1 MFEIKRVT
9 ESKYFKTGLGVLG
22 CLIVAVVIF
31 AAGVHVG
38 EHRAKYSYQW
48 GANYEK
54 NFVGSGRG
62 MMNSRGQQIKNGP
75 MGMVKDFEGRD
86 FRNGHGIAGT
96 ITSISDNNIVIK
108 DRDGK
113 ENTIAVTDKTVI
125 KSGQSDIK
133 ITDLKNDEGIVVI
146 GNPGDNG
153 VVNADLIRV
162 FDNNVNSQK

>member
-1 MFEIKRVT
+1 MMEIKKIT
-9 ESKYFKTGLGVLG
+9 QSKYFVAVLGALG
-22 CLIVAVVIF
+22 CLIAGAVIF

-38 EHRAKYSYQW
+38 ERRARYSYQW

-62 MMNSRGQQIKNGP
+62 PVNEKRGPQGMMRG
-75 MGMVKDFEGRD
+75 FEGRD
-86 FRNGHGIAGT
+86 FRNGHGVSGIIISVSDA
-96 ITSISDNNIVIK
+96 SIIIK

-113 ENTIAVTDKTVI
+113 ENTIAVNEKTLI
-125 KSGQSDIK
+125 KNGQADIK
-133 ITDLKNDEGIVVI
+133 ISDLKNDQSIVAI

-162 FDNNVNSQK
+162 FENNINTNTQQQ